1 MEYRILGID
10 PGVTGAFAGI
20 VIKDGLIEK
29 IDMWDMPLVKI
40 KTGKNEVDP
49 MGALDVLV
57 NFGPDHTFI
66 EKAQPM
72 SRFGKKQGV
81 ASTGGYMK
89 GYGIL
94 IGLLASQ
101 SEFSQYT
108 EVTPQAWK
116 KVMLSEAGLDKTAS
130 RVRAGEVCP
139 GLKFPLV
146 KDHNKAEALLIGIYG
161 RTVLGW

>member
-1 MEYRILGID
+1 MEHRILGID

-20 VIKDGLIEK
+20 VIEGELIK
-29 IDMWDMPLVKI
+29 NVSMWDMPLVKT

-49 MGALDVLV
+49 LGVLEIILT
-57 NFGPDHTFI
+57 FEADHVFI

-72 SRFGKKQGV
+72 ARFGKKQGV

-94 IGLLASQ
+94 IGLLVSQ
-101 SEFSQYT
+101 SEFSPYT

-116 KVMLSEAGLDKTAS
+116 KVMLSEVGMDKTAS
-130 RVRAGEVCP
+130 RKRAEEVYS
-139 GLKFPLV
+139 GVKFPLV

-161 RTVLGW
+161 RMVLGW

>member
-49 MGALDVLV
+49 LGVLEIILT
-57 NFGPDHTFI
+57 FEADHVFI

-72 SRFGKKQGV
+72 ARFGKKQGV

-94 IGLLASQ
+94 IGLLVSQ
-101 SEFSQYT
+101 SEFFPYT

-116 KVMLSEAGLDKTAS
+116 KVMLSEVGMDKTAS
-130 RVRAGEVCP
+130 RKRAEEVYS
-139 GLKFPLV
+139 GVKFPLV

-161 RTVLGW
+161 RMVLGW